1 MVREAEL
8 LTQDPK
14 FKGYIHDV
22 GGPSANFR
30 HTSCAQQKR
39 RGMCKGRSCLAP
51 EPCRNLDAD
60 HSEYTAL
67 LQRLRRVDGVK
78 KVFVRSGIRY
88 DYLLQDKNQ
97 DFFREL
103 VDYHIS
109 GQLKVA
115 PEHCVASVLDYMGK
129 PHFDVFERF
138 WRQYQKLNEKEG
150 KRAVSGAVPHVLSP
164 RLHAGGFRPAGGV
177 SAPHRPPAPAGAGL
191 LSHPRHPFHLYVL
204 YRHRSTGYDAGVCG
218 P

>member
-1 MVREAEL
+1 MVTSRSIESVVREAEL

-150 KRAVSGAVPHVLSP
+150 KQQYLVPYLMSSHPWRIPSGWRSFCTAPATSP
-164 RLHAGGFRPAGGV
+164 SRCRTSIP
-177 SAPHRPPAPAGAGL
+177 PPAPF
-191 LSHPRHPFHLYVL
+191 PP
-204 YRHRSTGYDAGVCG
+204 VCTIPASIHG
-218 P
+218 I